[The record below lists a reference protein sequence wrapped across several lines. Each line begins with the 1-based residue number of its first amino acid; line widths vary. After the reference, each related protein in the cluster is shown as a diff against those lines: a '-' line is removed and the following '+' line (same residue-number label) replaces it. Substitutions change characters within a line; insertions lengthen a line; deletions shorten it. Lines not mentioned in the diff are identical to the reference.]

1 MAEAEALAERAVGAL
16 LDDETLRGDLTD
28 DGFAPLLEW
37 ATNAL
42 TAVAQRVADAPDAEA
57 ETRMEAAGAAVKE
70 TLAAA
75 VQAAQAHSRRDV
87 LALAG
92 TPLVARN
99 TLARGRVLL
108 AGFRLGD
115 DPDANA
121 RQLARLLR
129 DVGASERGSVGA

>member
-1 MAEAEALAERAVGAL
+1 MAEAEAQAERAVGAL
-16 LDDETLRGDLTD
+16 LDDETLRGDLGD
-28 DGFAPLLEW
+28 DGFNPLLEW

-42 TAVAQRVADAPDAEA
+42 TVAAQQVADVPDAKA

-75 VQAAQAHSRRDV
+75 VQAAQGHSRRDV

-92 TPLVARN
+92 TPLVAHN
-99 TLARGRVLL
+99 ALARGRVML

-121 RQLARLLR
+121 RRLARALR
-129 DVGASERGSVGA
+129 DVGAWERGSMER